1 MDKKSRINFIIRT
14 ILFFSCIIIFID
26 DSNNIYK
33 ILDYNI
39 IFNIKVYH
47 VFWAY
52 LVNDIL
58 KVIIPSKSKNTY
70 NGKLFL
76 KHYKKRDNYNK
87 DKVIFETFEKNKRAF
102 NIALA
107 WIGLNSILFYIYFRL
122 HLDKSWIIMLF
133 LFDI

>member
-39 IFNIKVYH
+39 LFNIKVYH

-58 KVIIPSKSKNTY
+58 KVIIPSKSK
-70 NGKLFL
+70 
-76 KHYKKRDNYNK
+76 
-87 DKVIFETFEKNKRAF
+87 E
-102 NIALA
+102 
-107 WIGLNSILFYIYFRL
+107 
-122 HLDKSWIIMLF
+122 IIT
-133 LFDI
+133 IKIR